1 MSKREATRKGIAF
14 WLTLTTSIGL
24 IVAGFVV
31 PPTGIIDGSVLKAVG
46 LLLGFATIAQIPVI
60 IEVAGYFRMTK
71 GDLVIETSKED
82 RSHPLH
88 HREDIV
94 EQDDKAAG
102 DEGID

>member
-1 MSKREATRKGIAF
+1 MSRKEATKKGLAF

-82 RSHPLH
+82 SRHPLH

-94 EQDDKAAG
+94 EQEDEAAG
-102 DEGID
+102 DEGVD